1 MKEQFLKKY
10 QPKEYKD
17 FIFGNKYIS
26 LLKSLIEMDNLN
38 ILLIGDNG
46 CGKTS
51 LLYATIN
58 EYYKTKKIP
67 HHNVMI
73 INNVKEQGI
82 HYYRNQVKTF
92 CQTPSTIHNKKKII
106 ILDDIDFIHKQSQ
119 QVFRNCID
127 KYSHKVN
134 FIASCNN
141 IQKVIDSIQSRCTMI
156 KIKPLEKDKLKKI
169 LNNII
174 KKENLNV
181 SEDAKEIILDICNGS
196 IRLLVN
202 YLEKFKLLNYDID
215 EENVINICT
224 NISYKEFNDYT
235 DAWYVDKNIEESV
248 KIIFSISEKGYSVI
262 DILGSYFTFIKLTKK
277 LSEEQKY
284 KIIKIISEYIVLFY
298 TIHEKKIELAFFT
311 NKLIKEII

>member
-1 MKEQFLKKY
+1 
-10 QPKEYKD
+10 
-17 FIFGNKYIS
+17 
-26 LLKSLIEMDNLN
+26 
-38 ILLIGDNG
+38 
-46 CGKTS
+46 
-51 LLYATIN
+51 
-58 EYYKTKKIP
+58 
-67 HHNVMI
+67 
-73 INNVKEQGI
+73 
-82 HYYRNQVKTF
+82 
-92 CQTPSTIHNKKKII
+92 
-106 ILDDIDFIHKQSQ
+106 
-119 QVFRNCID
+119 
-127 KYSHKVN
+127 
-134 FIASCNN
+134 
-141 IQKVIDSIQSRCTMI
+141 MI

-181 SEDAKEIILDICNGS
+181 SENAKEIILDICNGS

>member
-1 MKEQFLKKY
+1 
-10 QPKEYKD
+10 
-17 FIFGNKYIS
+17 
-26 LLKSLIEMDNLN
+26 MD
-38 ILLIGDNG
+38 
-46 CGKTS
+46 
-51 LLYATIN
+51 
-58 EYYKTKKIP
+58 
-67 HHNVMI
+67 
-73 INNVKEQGI
+73 
-82 HYYRNQVKTF
+82 
-92 CQTPSTIHNKKKII
+92 
-106 ILDDIDFIHKQSQ
+106 
-119 QVFRNCID
+119 RNCID

-235 DAWYVDKNIEESV
+235 DAWYVDKNIEE
-248 KIIFSISEKGYSVI
+248 
-262 DILGSYFTFIKLTKK
+262 LNT
-277 LSEEQKY
+277 
-284 KIIKIISEYIVLFY
+284 
-298 TIHEKKIELAFFT
+298 
-311 NKLIKEII
+311 